1 MPLSPGT
8 QLGAYRIVAPLGAG
22 GMGEVYRAS
31 DTRLGREV
39 ALKVLPPH
47 LAGVADSR
55 ERFERE
61 AKVISSLSHPNI
73 CTLFDIGTQDD
84 VTYLVMELL
93 DGESLAARLDKGPL
107 KIDEVMRLGA
117 QVADA
122 LDKAHRKGIVHRDLK
137 PANLMLTKTGV
148 KVLDFGVAKLSEG
161 RFGTTTGTGIL
172 PTVAPT
178 RTTPLTMQGAI
189 VGTMQYMAPEQLE
202 GKPVDH
208 RADIFS
214 LGAVLFEMVTGK
226 RAFEGASQAS
236 VIAAV
241 LEREPRPVSEITAG
255 TPPSLDRAIGRCLLK
270 DPDER
275 WQSALDIKSELE
287 WIAAQSGTARAA
299 ARPAAAGRRRV
310 PAAVTALIAAIGIVV
325 AFLLGWVMNRT
336 AAPPPARL
344 TRTSIVIPPGTS
356 LDTDNA
362 SIALSPDGTVL
373 AYAGRERGGPRKL
386 HLRPLDSLTPQALA
400 GTDGAT
406 YPFWSPDGRQIGF
419 FADRK
424 LKKVPAAGGAV
435 LTICDAE
442 DGRGAS
448 WGADGTIVFSPRP
461 RGGLSMVSAAGGAP
475 TELTT
480 TAEGVFTHRNPHFLP
495 DGKRVLFFSG
505 SNMGDPVNG
514 IDSLDLA
521 SRQVARV
528 RAADS
533 EGIPLASGHLIF
545 VSDGNL
551 MAQKLD
557 LASLSL
563 TGEAVPIAE
572 NVQFNTFRYTGTYTL
587 SNTGLLLFQSGAI
600 QGDNQLTWYDLD
612 GKKLGTV
619 GDPAIF
625 WFAMDISPDVRR
637 AAVTVRHP
645 DGGGDV
651 WIYDLARGIGSR
663 FTLGENNVN
672 ALAPIWSPDGRQ
684 VAYIDGAGSLY
695 AKAVD
700 GGTPERK
707 VFTED
712 SSLVPRDWS
721 PDGSVILYTT
731 QQSVK
736 TGIDL
741 RLVTMTGEPNVT
753 TFLESSANEDNAVF
767 SPDGRWVAYTSD
779 ESGRTEVY
787 VQSFPASGG
796 KWQVSASGASWVE
809 WTGTGEEIYFGDLDG
824 KAYAVPV
831 TVSGA
836 GLEIGAPRPLFG
848 GQILPVVGGDFTPDG
863 RRFLGATQLRGEAGP
878 VLTLVTH
885 WYASIQH

>member
-1 MPLSPGT
+1 MALSPGT
-8 QLGAYRIVAPLGAG
+8 QLGSYRIVGSLGAG
-22 GMGEVYRAS
+22 GMGEVYRAT

-39 ALKVLPPH
+39 ALKVLPAH

-93 DGESLAARLDKGPL
+93 EGESLAARLEKGPL
-107 KIDEVMRLGA
+107 KTDEVMRYGA

-137 PANLMLTKTGV
+137 PANLMLTKAGV

-161 RFGTTTGTGIL
+161 RFGTTSGTGIL

-241 LEREPRPVSEITAG
+241 LEREPRPVSEIIAG
-255 TPPSLDRAIGRCLLK
+255 SPPSLDRTIGRCLHK
-270 DPDER
+270 DPEER
-275 WQSALDIKSELE
+275 WQSALDVKSELE
-287 WIAAQSGTARAA
+287 WIATQSGTARAA
-299 ARPAAAGRRRV
+299 ARSATAGRRRG
-310 PAAVTALIAAIGIVV
+310 A
-325 AFLLGWVMNRT
+325 RT
-336 AAPPPARL
+336 AAAAAIAALAAVAAFGLGWMLHRPETAPARL
-344 TRTSIVIPPGTS
+344 MRASIVVPSGTS

-362 SIALSPDGTVL
+362 SLALSPDGTMLV
-373 AYAGRERGGPRKL
+373 YAGRERGGARTL
-386 HLRPLDSLTPQALA
+386 YVRQLDSLTSQPLA
-400 GTDGAT
+400 GTNGAT

-435 LTICDAE
+435 LTICEAE

-448 WGADGTIVFSPRP
+448 WGADGTIVFAPRP
-461 RGGLSMVSAAGGAP
+461 RGGLSAVPASGGAAASITSP
-475 TELTT
+475 ENKVL
-480 TAEGVFTHRNPHFLP
+480 THRNPHFLP

-505 SNMGDPVNG
+505 NNAGDEVNG
-514 IDSLDLA
+514 IYSLEIA
-521 SRQVARV
+521 SRKIDLVLK
-528 RAADS
+528 ADS
-533 EGIPLASGHLIF
+533 EGIPVDSGHLVF
-545 VSDGNL
+545 VRDGNL
-551 MAQKLD
+551 MAQAFDPEALR
-557 LASLSL
+557 LS
-563 TGEAVPIAE
+563 GEAVPIAE
-572 NVQFNTFRYTGTYTL
+572 NVQFNTFRYTGTYTV
-587 SNTGLLLFQSGAI
+587 SSGLLLFQSGAI
-600 QGDNQLTWYDLD
+600 QGNNQLTWYDLD

-619 GDPAIF
+619 GEPAIF
-625 WFAMDISPDVRR
+625 WLFMEISPDGRR
-637 AAVTVRHP
+637 AAATVRHP
-645 DGGGDV
+645 DGGSDI
-651 WIYDLARGIGSR
+651 WTYDLSRGIGTR
-663 FTLGENNVN
+663 FTLGETN
-672 ALAPIWSPDGRQ
+672 ALIPLWSPDGRQ
-684 VAYIDGAGSLY
+684 LAFIDGGGTLS
-695 AKAVD
+695 AKEID

-707 VFTED
+707 VSSVD
-712 SSLVPRDWS
+712 STLIPTDWS
-721 PDGSVILYTT
+721 KDGSFILYTT
-731 QQSVK
+731 QSLK
-736 TGIDL
+736 TGSDIML
-741 RLVTMTGEPNVT
+741 MPMTGEAKPVPFIVT
-753 TFLESSANEDNAVF
+753 PANEELGVF
-767 SPDGRWVAYTSD
+767 SPDGRWVAYVSD

-787 VQSFPASGG
+787 VRSFPETGG
-796 KWQVSASGASWVE
+796 KWQVSAQGALTVQ
-809 WTGTGEEIYFGDLDG
+809 WTGTGEEIYVEDLDG

-831 TVSGA
+831 KPSGA

-848 GQILPVVGGDFTPDG
+848 GEALPVSTGAFTPDG
-863 RRFLGATQLRGEAGP
+863 KRFLGAAQLSGDTGP
-878 VLTLVTH
+878 VLTLVTN
-885 WYASIQH
+885 WTSALPK